1 MKKRITHKRPVRKT
15 RRTSHKRPV
24 RKTRRTSH
32 KRPVRKTRRTS
43 HKRTRKKGTMQ
54 LGGMRKCITRCTS
67 NPPDDESTEHIS
79 LSIDKKAEMTD
90 KAIQYEQAKICKE
103 KIEYFTRHDSDT
115 PHPGMAALSDYK
127 YSLLNNF
134 WFETFDGRTTMGDH
148 MWDTNRGK
156 NENVRCKMDKFLKG
170 ELEKFIQEYNKAVYP
185 RMMDEVKAVID
196 EVNHMES
203 IKKNVEKNTDL
214 LVEESRPQPHGWKGV
229 VVHTRDCEIKIT
241 MRNGQDVDYDY
252 DEKEL
257 FNFVCLDEEKNKI
270 YPVLL
275 SYDTHEKNL
284 PFVFCICRNGKSE
297 LQKHGYAIP
306 LIVGKQF
313 SDIGKY
319 EAFFTGNCLN
329 SKEFD
334 EFCDKAHKY
343 LYAVSRRIVRGEQS
357 MFIHE
362 QQYVNGFMWYKS
374 NMILHSKEYAEFRDA
389 WDTIIRC
396 KDAIEILGK
405 VSTSTRQK
413 IDEILFENSSSCGCI
428 DNRPE
433 FLSADFAITLE

>member
-32 KRPVRKTRRTS
+32 KRPVRKKRRTS

-67 NPPDDESTEHIS
+67 NPPDESTEHIS
-79 LSIDKKAEMTD
+79 LSIDKKAEMMD
-90 KAIQYEQAKICKE
+90 KAIQYEQAEICKE
-103 KIEYFTRHDSDT
+103 KIVYFSRHDSDT

-127 YSLLNNF
+127 YRLLHEF
-134 WFETFDGRTTMGDH
+134 WFETFDERTTMGDH

-156 NENVRCKMDKFLKG
+156 NENVRCKMDTFLKE
-170 ELEKFIQEYNKAVYP
+170 ELEKFIQEYNEAV
-185 RMMDEVKAVID
+185 MDEVKVKKPISSTID
-196 EVNHMES
+196 RY
-203 IKKNVEKNTDL
+203 KRL
-214 LVEESRPQPHGWKGV
+214 LVEQPTRKPFGWKGD
-229 VVHTRDCEIKIT
+229 VVHTGDYKIEIT
-241 MRNGQDVDYDY
+241 MREGQFDDKEY
-252 DEKEL
+252 DEKQMDT
-257 FNFVCLDEEKNKI
+257 FNFVCLENEKKNKK

-275 SYDTHEKNL
+275 CFDKFTNNF
-284 PFVFCICRNGKSE
+284 PFVFCINENDESSE

-306 LIVGKQF
+306 LIVGRQIRE
-313 SDIGKY
+313 IGRNIVRYENGIARY
-319 EAFFTGNCLN
+319 EAVFTGECLN
-329 SKEFD
+329 SEEFN
-334 EFCDKAHKY
+334 EFCDKARKY
-343 LYAVSRRIVRGEQS
+343 LDAVSRRIVREEQS

-374 NMILHSKEYAEFRDA
+374 NMILHSKEYATA

-433 FLSADFAITLE
+433 FLSADYAITLE